1 MKLGTLTIMQELG
14 FATFEARN
22 HNTSPNAGG
31 AMALMHSLRLQKI
44 PLCSAELS
52 RRRMSISDDRP
63 PVHRHQQRLVHY
75 CDFRRHFS
83 SSSVLFLLI
92 VARVSRV
99 GSVVV
104 KDCIFFF

>member
-1 MKLGTLTIMQELG
+1 
-14 FATFEARN
+14 
-22 HNTSPNAGG
+22 
-31 AMALMHSLRLQKI
+31 MALMHSLHLQKML
-44 PLCSAELS
+44 LCSAELS
-52 RRRMSISDDRP
+52 PRRMRTSDDHP

-75 CDFRRHFS
+75 YDFRRHFS

-99 GSVVV
+99 DSVVV